1 MVYRGCGDY
10 NWLSYWQSVD
20 FPRYPLREMEAL
32 QKLYATGAWGNE
44 IIPGFRR
51 HEQPAGSGHGFSSS

>member
-20 FPRYPLREMEAL
+20 FPRYPSREMEAL
-32 QKLYATGAWGNE
+32 QKLYATGA
-44 IIPGFRR
+44 
-51 HEQPAGSGHGFSSS
+51 